1 MDDEEI
7 HCPTIL
13 YKYRDWDNAFHRK
26 ILIEN
31 KVYLASPREF
41 EDTNDCNLPEVFPEK
56 DELYG
61 FFLNYAE
68 KKYPNWPIWARRVFA
83 RYWSKR
89 SPLAHPE
96 QLSKIN
102 TEYTK
107 KFYDRFGVLSLTID
121 CNNDAMWEKYAKNY
135 KGFCIGFDTE
145 LFFSILGKGKYVEY
159 VDELPPTYLGKDDP
173 KAWHLKNNFLKEK
186 KWSFEK
192 EYREYMMWEYT
203 ATDKDRNVKLPEN
216 CIVEVILGK
225 DMPPHQKEEIRE
237 IVRNKHPQA
246 KIVDNSFA

>member
-145 LFFSILGKGKYVEY
+145 LLFRFLEKVSMSNMSMNFPLHIWGKMTPRRGTSKTISLRRKNGVSKKSI
-159 VDELPPTYLGKDDP
+159 
-173 KAWHLKNNFLKEK
+173 
-186 KWSFEK
+186 
-192 EYREYMMWEYT
+192 
-203 ATDKDRNVKLPEN
+203 EN
-216 CIVEVILGK
+216 I
-225 DMPPHQKEEIRE
+225 
-237 IVRNKHPQA
+237 
-246 KIVDNSFA
+246 